1 MVTVNRRLLWT
12 RNNCHQHDT
21 SKDRFEGVASGKLQA
36 EWVLGLQSR
45 VRDCKYDDVV
55 RGR

>member
-21 SKDRFEGVASGKLQA
+21 SKDRFEGVASGKLQR